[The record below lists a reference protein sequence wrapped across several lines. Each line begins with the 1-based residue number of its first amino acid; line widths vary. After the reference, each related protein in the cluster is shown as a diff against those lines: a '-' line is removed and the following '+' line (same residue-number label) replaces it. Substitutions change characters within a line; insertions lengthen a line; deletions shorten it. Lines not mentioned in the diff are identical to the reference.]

1 VTAHN
6 IGRRR
11 FLRTAGLTALAA
23 TGLRRVDL
31 TAQSAVPNSSGT
43 ERPTLDVPPLACDCH
58 HHIYDAVRFP
68 PLARGLEPDARVQDY
83 RLLQRRLGT
92 TRNVIVTP
100 APYVTDNRVTLDAI
114 AQFGSNARGV
124 AVVHPSV
131 SDAELKALA
140 AGGIK
145 GIRFALAVPPTSV
158 PATTLDMVEPLA
170 RRAADLGWH
179 VQFNMAPEQL
189 VAVES
194 MFMRLPATLVFD
206 HMGRLPMPLGLAHP
220 AFTIIRRLMDKGRT
234 WVKLSVSSGNRGDGP
249 PAYAHATSLAQAYV
263 QAAPERLVWGS
274 NWPHP
279 GESDRPNDAVLL
291 DLLGKWAPSSAL
303 RHRILVE
310 NPAALYGFA
319 P

>member
-1 VTAHN
+1 MTEDS

-31 TAQSAVPNSSGT
+31 TAQTTVPNSSGT

-68 PLARGLEPDARVQDY
+68 PLARGLEPDARVQQY

-140 AGGIK
+140 AGGIR

-179 VQFNMAPEQL
+179 LQFNMDPDQL

-194 MFMRLPATLVFD
+194 MVMRLPATLVFD
-206 HMGRLPMPLGLAHP
+206 HMGRIGGAAWNEASGSRHHP
-220 AFTIIRRLMDKGRT
+220 AL
-234 WVKLSVSSGNRGDGP
+234 DGP
-249 PAYAHATSLAQAYV
+249 RPHVGEAVCVLGEPWRRPARVRPRDRSCAGVRASRTGAPRVGQQL
-263 QAAPERLVWGS
+263 AAPW
-274 NWPHP
+274 
-279 GESDRPNDAVLL
+279 
-291 DLLGKWAPSSAL
+291 
-303 RHRILVE
+303 
-310 NPAALYGFA
+310 
-319 P
+319 